1 MITSIVAAVVIFA
14 ILIVVHEAG
23 HFAMAK
29 RLGVRVLRFSV
40 GYPPRLFGIRYGETD
55 YSLGATP
62 FGGYVKMLGDEVA
75 EEPSSATLLGYIKEL
90 LLDLEEAARHTKW
103 IARDT
108 PDEDTIKAIAG
119 ELAGGY
125 EASRAVASGSADG
138 AVIGVGAAPA
148 ARAQTVLGRDLKPEE
163 LIVLQ
168 AIERA
173 GSVSRACEI
182 LSEGKPSALVE
193 QYNSR
198 AFPSQSLAKR
208 FAIVLAGPASNI
220 IFAPI
225 LMAVVFM
232 VGVSTMLPVLGS
244 IPKNLPGYAAGLQPG
259 DRVVAVNSSPINT
272 WDELSTLVKQ
282 SGGNPIKLTVERK
295 GAAASAASTL
305 NLTVAPK
312 RVDEPTIYGTKAP
325 TWVIG
330 VTPRGDAITHR
341 EGPIAALGD
350 AVTESVSMA
359 GTLMVGIAKIISGA
373 TPVRQALGGPI
384 MIAQI
389 AGREVHQGF
398 SDVAMFTVMLSLE
411 LGIINLFPVP
421 LLDGGHL
428 MFFVIEGV
436 RGEPMKLRHREI
448 AMQVGLFLLAILMAF
463 VIVNDISRL
472 IG

>member
-1 MITSIVAAVVIFA
+1 
-14 ILIVVHEAG
+14 
-23 HFAMAK
+23 MA
-29 RLGVRVLRFSV
+29 
-40 GYPPRLFGIRYGETD
+40 
-55 YSLGATP
+55 
-62 FGGYVKMLGDEVA
+62 
-75 EEPSSATLLGYIKEL
+75 
-90 LLDLEEAARHTKW
+90 
-103 IARDT
+103 
-108 PDEDTIKAIAG
+108 
-119 ELAGGY
+119 
-125 EASRAVASGSADG
+125 
-138 AVIGVGAAPA
+138 
-148 ARAQTVLGRDLKPEE
+148 VLGREVKPEE

-193 QYNSR
+193 QYHSR
-198 AFPSQSLAKR
+198 AFPSQPLAKR

-232 VGVSTMLPVLGS
+232 VGVPTMLPVLGS
-244 IPKNLPGYAAGLQPG
+244 IPKDLPGYAAGLRPG
-259 DRVVAVNSSPINT
+259 DRVVAVNEAKIDT
-272 WDELSTLVKQ
+272 WDKLSALVKQ

-295 GAAASAASTL
+295 DASNGATPL
-305 NLTVAPK
+305 NLTVTPK

-330 VTPRGDAITHR
+330 VTPRGDEITRR
-341 EGPIAALGD
+341 EGPIAAVRDG
-350 AVTESVSMA
+350 VTESVGMC
-359 GTLMVGIAKIISGA
+359 GTLIVGIAKIVSGS

-389 AGREVHQGF
+389 AGREARQGF

-428 MFFVIEGV
+428 LFFVIEGV

>member
-14 ILIVVHEAG
+14 VLIVVHEAG

-75 EEPSSATLLGYIKEL
+75 EEPSSATLLSYTKEI
-90 LLDLEEAARHTKW
+90 LLDLEVAARRTRWIANKRPDETAIKRIADELANGCESSRVARGGSAEAA
-103 IARDT
+103 
-108 PDEDTIKAIAG
+108 
-119 ELAGGY
+119 
-125 EASRAVASGSADG
+125 AVAFAE
-138 AVIGVGAAPA
+138 APGE
-148 ARAQTVLGRDLKPEE
+148 RALAILGRELKPEE

-193 QYNSR
+193 QYNAR
-198 AFPSQSLAKR
+198 AFPSQPLAKR
-208 FAIVLAGPASNI
+208 FAIVLAGPVSNI

-225 LMAVVFM
+225 LMTIVFM
-232 VGVSTMLPVLGS
+232 VGVPTMLPVLGS
-244 IPKNLPGYAAGLQPG
+244 IPKDLPGYAAGLQPG
-259 DRVVAVNSSPINT
+259 DRVAAVNMTPIKT
-272 WDELSTLVKQ
+272 WDELSALVKQ
-282 SGGNPIKLTVERK
+282 SGGSPIKLTIERK
-295 GAAASAASTL
+295 GEANTSSKLT
-305 NLTVAPK
+305 LTVTPK

-330 VTPRGDAITHR
+330 VTPRGDEITRR
-341 EGPIAALGD
+341 EGPITAVGD
-350 AVTESVSMA
+350 GITESVSMA

-389 AGREVHQGF
+389 AGREAHQGF

-428 MFFVIEGV
+428 LFFAIEGV

-448 AMQVGLFLLAILMAF
+448 AMQIGLFLLAILMAF

-472 IG
+472 VG

>member
-14 ILIVVHEAG
+14 VLIVVHEAG

-75 EEPSSATLLGYIKEL
+75 DEPSSATLLGYIKEI
-90 LLDLEEAARHTKW
+90 LLDLEEAARHAKW
-103 IARDT
+103 IAKDT
-108 PDEDTIKAIAG
+108 PNEAAIKAIAG
-119 ELAGGY
+119 EFASGY
-125 EASRAVASGSADG
+125 EGSRAVASGSADG
-138 AVIGVGAAPA
+138 PVIGVGEAPA
-148 ARAQTVLGRDLKPEE
+148 ARAQAVLGRELKPEE
-163 LIVLQ
+163 LIVLR

-182 LSEGKPSALVE
+182 LSEGKPSALIE
-193 QYNSR
+193 RYNSR
-198 AFPSQSLAKR
+198 AFPSQPLAKR

-225 LMAVVFM
+225 LMAIVFM
-232 VGVSTMLPVLGS
+232 IGVPTMLPVLGS
-244 IPKNLPGYAAGLQPG
+244 IPKDLPGYAAGLRPG
-259 DRVVAVNSSPINT
+259 DRVVAVNSSAIHT

-282 SGGNPIKLTVERK
+282 SGGSPIKLTVERK
-295 GAAASAASTL
+295 GVANAASTL
-305 NLTVAPK
+305 NLTVMPK

-330 VTPRGDAITHR
+330 VTPRGDEITHR
-341 EGPIAALGD
+341 EGPIAAVGD
-350 AVTESVSMA
+350 GVTESISMA

-389 AGREVHQGF
+389 AGREAHQGF

-472 IG
+472 VG

>member
-14 ILIVVHEAG
+14 VLIVVHEAG

-62 FGGYVKMLGDEVA
+62 FGGYVKMLGDEVG
-75 EEPSSATLLGYIKEL
+75 EEPSSATLLSYIKEI

-103 IARDT
+103 IVKET
-108 PDEDTIKAIAG
+108 PDEAAIKAIAA
-119 ELAGGY
+119 ELAPA
-125 EASRAVASGSADG
+125 EANGRV
-138 AVIGVGAAPA
+138 A
-148 ARAQTVLGRDLKPEE
+148 ARLGGTPGREVKPEE

-168 AIERA
+168 AIDRA
-173 GSVSRACEI
+173 GSVGRACEI
-182 LSEGKPSALVE
+182 LSEGKPSGLVE
-193 QYNSR
+193 QYHSR
-198 AFPSQSLAKR
+198 AFPSQPLAKR

-232 VGVSTMLPVLGS
+232 VGVPTMLPVLGS
-244 IPKNLPGYAAGLQPG
+244 IPKDLPGYAAGLRPG
-259 DRVVAVNSSPINT
+259 DRVVAVNEAKIDT
-272 WDELSTLVKQ
+272 WDKLSALVKQ

-295 GAAASAASTL
+295 DASKGATPL
-305 NLTVAPK
+305 NLTVTPK

-330 VTPRGDAITHR
+330 VTPRGDEITRR
-341 EGPIAALGD
+341 EGPLAAVRDG
-350 AVTESVSMA
+350 VTESVGMC
-359 GTLMVGIAKIISGA
+359 GTLIVGIAKIVSGS

-389 AGREVHQGF
+389 AGREARQGF

-428 MFFVIEGV
+428 LFFVIEGV

>member
-14 ILIVVHEAG
+14 VLIVVHEAG

-55 YSLGATP
+55 YCLGATP

-75 EEPSSATLLGYIKEL
+75 EEPSNATLLGYIKEL
-90 LLDLEEAARHTKW
+90 LLDLEEAARRTKW
-103 IARDT
+103 IAKET
-108 PDEDTIKAIAG
+108 LSEAAIKAIAD
-119 ELAGGY
+119 ELVNGSQVAAG
-125 EASRAVASGSADG
+125 GSADG
-138 AVIGVGAAPA
+138 AAIAIAETPA
-148 ARAQTVLGRDLKPEE
+148 SRAQAILGRELKAEE

-168 AIERA
+168 AIDRA

-198 AFPSQSLAKR
+198 AFPSQPLAKR

-220 IFAPI
+220 LFAPI

-232 VGVSTMLPVLGS
+232 VGVPTMLPVLGS
-244 IPKNLPGYAAGLQPG
+244 IPTDLPGYAAGLRPG
-259 DRVVAVNSSPINT
+259 DRVTAVNASPIRT
-272 WDELSTLVKQ
+272 WDELSTLVKA
-282 SGGNPIKLTVERK
+282 SGGNAINLTIERKDATNATKTLHLTV
-295 GAAASAASTL
+295 
-305 NLTVAPK
+305 NPK

-330 VTPRGDAITHR
+330 VTPRGDEITHR
-341 EGPIAALGD
+341 EGPFAAIGD
-350 AVTESVSMA
+350 GVSESVSMA
-359 GTLMVGIAKIISGA
+359 GTLVVGIGKIISGA

-389 AGREVHQGF
+389 AGREAHQGF

-428 MFFVIEGV
+428 LFFAIEGV

>member
-14 ILIVVHEAG
+14 VLIVVHEAG

-62 FGGYVKMLGDEVA
+62 FGGYVKMLGDEVG
-75 EEPSSATLLGYIKEL
+75 EEPSSATLLSYIKEV

-103 IARDT
+103 IVKET
-108 PDEDTIKAIAG
+108 PDEAAIKAIAA
-119 ELAGGY
+119 ELAPA
-125 EASRAVASGSADG
+125 EADG
-138 AVIGVGAAPA
+138 TPRSLA
-148 ARAQTVLGRDLKPEE
+148 VLGRAVKPEE

-193 QYNSR
+193 QYHSR
-198 AFPSQSLAKR
+198 AFPSQPLAKR

-232 VGVSTMLPVLGS
+232 VGVPTMLPVLGS
-244 IPKNLPGYAAGLQPG
+244 IPKDLPGYAAGLRPG
-259 DRVVAVNSSPINT
+259 DRVVAVNEAKIDT
-272 WDELSTLVKQ
+272 WDKLSALVKQ
-282 SGGNPIKLTVERK
+282 SGGNPIELTVERK
-295 GAAASAASTL
+295 NGANGAAPL
-305 NLTVAPK
+305 NLTVTPK

-330 VTPRGDAITHR
+330 VTPRGDEITRR
-341 EGPIAALGD
+341 EGPVAAVRDG
-350 AVTESVSMA
+350 VTESVGMC
-359 GTLMVGIAKIISGA
+359 GTLIVGIAKIVSGS

-389 AGREVHQGF
+389 AGREARQGF

-428 MFFVIEGV
+428 LFFVIEGV

>member
-14 ILIVVHEAG
+14 VLIVVHEAG

-75 EEPSSATLLGYIKEL
+75 EEPSSATLLGYIKEI
-90 LLDLEEAARHTKW
+90 LLDLEEEASRKKW
-103 IARDT
+103 IAKNT
-108 PDEDTIKAIAG
+108 PDEAAIKVIAD
-119 ELAGGY
+119 ELGGGH
-125 EASRAVASGSADG
+125 EPARAAASGSVDG
-138 AVIGVGAAPA
+138 AAIGVAEMQA
-148 ARAQTVLGRDLKPEE
+148 ARAQAVLGRELKPEE

-168 AIERA
+168 AIERS

-193 QYNSR
+193 RYNSR
-198 AFPSQSLAKR
+198 AFPSQPLAKR

-220 IFAPI
+220 LFAPI
-225 LMAVVFM
+225 LMAFVFM
-232 VGVSTMLPVLGS
+232 VGVPTMLPVLGS
-244 IPKNLPGYAAGLQPG
+244 IPKDLPGYAAGLRPG
-259 DRVVAVNSSPINT
+259 DRGTAVNSSPIHT

-295 GAAASAASTL
+295 DAASTL
-305 NLTVAPK
+305 NLTVTPK

-330 VTPRGDAITHR
+330 VTPRGDEVTHR
-341 EGPIAALGD
+341 EGPIAAIGD
-350 AVTESVSMA
+350 GVSESVSMA

-389 AGREVHQGF
+389 AGREAHQGF

-428 MFFVIEGV
+428 LCFEIEGV

>member
-14 ILIVVHEAG
+14 VLIVVHEAG

-40 GYPPRLFGIRYGETD
+40 GYPPRLFGVRYGETD

-62 FGGYVKMLGDEVA
+62 FGGYVKMLGDEVG
-75 EEPSSATLLGYIKEL
+75 EEPSSATLLSYIKEI

-103 IARDT
+103 IVKET
-108 PDEDTIKAIAG
+108 PDEAAIKAIAA
-119 ELAGGY
+119 ELAP
-125 EASRAVASGSADG
+125 AD
-138 AVIGVGAAPA
+138 AAP
-148 ARAQTVLGRDLKPEE
+148 RAMTVLGREVKPEE
-163 LIVLQ
+163 LVVLQ

-193 QYNSR
+193 QYHSR
-198 AFPSQSLAKR
+198 AFPSQPLAKR

-232 VGVSTMLPVLGS
+232 VGVPTMLPVLGS
-244 IPKNLPGYAAGLQPG
+244 IPKDLPAYAAGLRPG
-259 DRVVAVNSSPINT
+259 DRVVAVNEAKIDT
-272 WDELSTLVKQ
+272 WDKLSALVKQ
-282 SGGNPIKLTVERK
+282 SGGNPIKLSVERK
-295 GAAASAASTL
+295 DASNGATPL
-305 NLTVAPK
+305 NLTVTPK

-330 VTPRGDAITHR
+330 VTPRGDEITRR
-341 EGPIAALGD
+341 EGPLAAVRDG
-350 AVTESVSMA
+350 VSESVGMC
-359 GTLMVGIAKIISGA
+359 GTLIVGIAKIVSGS

-389 AGREVHQGF
+389 AGREARQGF

-428 MFFVIEGV
+428 LFFVIEGV